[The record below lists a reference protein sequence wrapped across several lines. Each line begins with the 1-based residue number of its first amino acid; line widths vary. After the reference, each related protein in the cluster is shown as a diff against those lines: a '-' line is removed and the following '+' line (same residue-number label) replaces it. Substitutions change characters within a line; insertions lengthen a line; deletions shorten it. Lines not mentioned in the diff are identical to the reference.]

1 MSSHIRIIGVVA
13 MRVSNAR
20 ILDDKYMEFIEVLQ
34 SLGELQNIK
43 RLLADLSDAYIRMDG
58 VGRNLREIES
68 GAAIHTLWE
77 NGWIEVC
84 EVNRQSKGTP
94 RRKYTL
100 RINLEKIS
108 CYFRQERIHGAVLSG
123 GLEAQALS

>member
-20 ILDDKYMEFIEVLQ
+20 ILDNKYMEFIEALQ
-34 SLGELQNIK
+34 SMGELQNIK
-43 RLLADLSDAYIRMDG
+43 RLIADLSDAYMRMDG
-58 VGRNLREIES
+58 AGCEFREIES
-68 GAAIHTLWE
+68 GSAIHTSWE

-84 EVNRQSKGTP
+84 EVKRQSKGTP
-94 RRKYTL
+94 RRTYTL

-108 CYFRQERIHGAVLSG
+108 CYFGQERIHRAVLAG
-123 GLEAQALS
+123 GREARALS